1 MQNSEFHHTGDLE
14 QYHSVML
21 KYVPKW
27 EHFSY
32 NGMLARTQLA
42 ILDHNNN
49 VNRKQS
55 VVKNG
60 SHQGEKRYKEIKE
73 QKSYHYIKTMTNDV
87 LLTKQGHNFD
97 YQPVIQAK
105 CIAPISRPPKEEV
118 IQQHQSRMAEKK

>member
-1 MQNSEFHHTGDLE
+1 
-14 QYHSVML
+14 ML
-21 KYVPKW
+21 KYVPKR

-49 VNRKQS
+49 VNRKQA
-55 VVKNG
+55 VVQNG
-60 SHQGEKRYKEIKE
+60 SRQGEKRYKVVCSKQCKNWVAKENKE
-73 QKSYHYIKTMTNDV
+73 QKSYHYIKTMMNDV

>member
-1 MQNSEFHHTGDLE
+1 
-14 QYHSVML
+14 ML

-60 SHQGEKRYKEIKE
+60 SHQGEKRYKEIKK